1 MEIHKGDLDWAN
13 KANSNAKA
21 KHSSNRGPNGG
32 HIAFLS
38 FENELDSPS
47 TTKNQN
53 NSSSDSRQPLSPSLN
68 RLNQNNSNINLR
80 KAAIK
85 NNAFQAMPPPP
96 TRRPSRQAPPV
107 PPVNSNNSSSST
119 SSSSTATSANTE
131 TLSPMDGMSSK
142 RSADDERSG
151 QKPTKRRRVGTVTKN
166 NLGETVEKQSLH
178 QEDLMQEEEEDEE
191 SIPMEVEAPTPV
203 SVRSSQDEK
212 VEEQKQR
219 QFNIQKQA
227 EEFKQLGNEKYT
239 SCLYVEAS
247 AFYTKASNLVH
258 HTSPIYLCNRAAC
271 WLMLKEFEKALDDA
285 LAAIAIDNTFV
296 RALERAGKASLSL
309 GHGKECCKYMTTAIE
324 SLRKDSQLNP
334 NNESKNLKKI
344 EELKIELSKADKYEH
359 SLSRAERS
367 IKRHDGA
374 SAISI
379 LSDAFNV
386 VPTASDAKLLLVVAS
401 IVDGS
406 WSGVVD
412 ASSTKPDPL
421 TMVSSIIGECRDN
434 SITSRASVSAHIFT
448 LKTYRN
454 NINNLTFFS
463 KIIFFFF

>member
-85 NNAFQAMPPPP
+85 KNAFQAMPPPP

-131 TLSPMDGMSSK
+131 TLSPMDGTSSK

-178 QEDLMQEEEEDEE
+178 QEDLMQEEEDEE

-212 VEEQKQR
+212 VEEQEQR

-367 IKRHDGA
+367 TKRHDGA
-374 SAISI
+374 RAISI